1 MHKRFVNRFTKQ
13 LMSDAF
19 SQIYAKIGRVSAV
32 WYIWVELG
40 WIIIRIQH
48 VLQYSSVRS
57 VFERVKDTIAIIFI
71 TDPITRCG
79 V

>member
-1 MHKRFVNRFTKQ
+1 MHKRFVNRFAKQ

-32 WYIWVELG
+32 WYKWVELG

-48 VLQYSSVRS
+48 VLQCLYIDFGAVRIFRGIFVA
-57 VFERVKDTIAIIFI
+57 VFQILDKF
-71 TDPITRCG
+71 
-79 V
+79 